1 MLATQHNI
9 MSKKLVSGPQISNK
23 KDHLSW
29 SEAIEQLYVQQL
41 NDWPLA
47 RNHYHQLEHTERRT
61 FNFGTFSID
70 VQHNAARAR
79 STFADLS
86 PQSIEQRPCF
96 LCTKNLP
103 SEQKGLL
110 LNKHYQLLI
119 NPYPIFDRHLTISAL
134 QHCPQLIE
142 NRIADMFSIAKK
154 LEDYTIF
161 YNGPECGASAPDHF
175 HFQAVVKKY
184 LPVNAELK
192 NQQFRLSKQIDEPGL
207 KVFYSRHSLRDF
219 VLIESEQ
226 INEID
231 RYFRKIVAQM
241 PLNANSPE
249 PGMNLLANHE
259 NGIYQLIIFLR
270 KARRPKCFYIQGAE
284 QLMVSPASI
293 ELAGLLITPRKE
305 DFEKIDKAA
314 IIGIFDDSSLSI
326 ETLNLF

>member
-1 MLATQHNI
+1 MT
-9 MSKKLVSGPQISNK
+9 KKQASLPQISNK

-29 SEAIEQLYVQQL
+29 SDAIEQLYVQQL

-47 RNHYHQLEHTERRT
+47 RNHYHQLEHIERRT

-86 PQSIEQRPCF
+86 PRSIEQRPCF
-96 LCTKNLP
+96 LCTENLP

-110 LNKHYQLLI
+110 LRNSYLLLI
-119 NPYPIFDRHLTISAL
+119 NPYPIFDRHLTISDL

-142 NRIADMFSIAKK
+142 NRIADMLSIAKN
-154 LEDYTIF
+154 LEAYTIF

-192 NQQFRLSKQIDEPGL
+192 NQQHRLSKQVDEPGV
-207 KVFYSRHSLRDF
+207 KVFYGRHSLRDF

-226 INEID
+226 INETD
-231 RYFRKIVAQM
+231 RYFRKFVAQL
-241 PLNANSPE
+241 PLKASSPE
-249 PGMNLLANHE
+249 PGINLLANYE
-259 NGIYQLIIFLR
+259 NGIYQLIIFPR
-270 KARRPKCFYIQGAE
+270 KARRPKCFYSQGAE
-284 QLMVSPASI
+284 QLLVSPASV
-293 ELAGLLITPRKE
+293 ELAGILVTPRKE

-314 IIGIFDDSSLSI
+314 IIGIFDDTSLSI